1 MKTKIYA
8 VIIWCFIMCLFIHTG
23 YSQSIICQ
31 TPEASINSTG
41 EPAFNDYV
49 VKFKKQGKHLNTDL
63 KIIPVVIHVIYRNNA
78 DRQQITMARI
88 QGQIDATNEQL
99 RRLNAN
105 AKETR
110 EIFLPVAADCDIQ
123 ICLAT
128 RKPDRSSFD
137 GVIYHKYPHFN
148 IADLTA
154 IRAATTLDAERYLN
168 VWVLPDD
175 STGSAVFPWQKTD
188 KLDGFY
194 VGSKIFGITGADLQP
209 LNDLGVTFT
218 HELAHYLGVLHTFDA
233 GTGLIGRCDLIHNPS
248 VGDFCG
254 DTPLDWME
262 GPGYNECN
270 DGKRDCFEDG
280 HEYSFFVQSENYMYY
295 AFDSCLNMFSK
306 DQRARM
312 RACLNK
318 LRSKLTLPSTQKF
331 TGVNCKDLRGN
342 CNSCSTP
349 FVTSEGSN
357 DLQADKLATEKKV
370 IIFPNPT
377 NGIVRILYHNLPVKK
392 DLSITVYSE
401 LGQKLREVHSHTAI
415 NELNLASFPQ
425 GMYYIRITIDD
436 VSITKYI
443 IKATSGN
450 YYSR

>member
-1 MKTKIYA
+1 MKTKIYPL
-8 VIIWCFIMCLFIHTG
+8 IIVGFMMVLFVRTG
-23 YSQSIICQ
+23 YSQIVICQ
-31 TPEASINSTG
+31 NPDPTIDVAG
-41 EPAFNDYV
+41 ERAFNDYV

-63 KIIPVVIHVIYRNNA
+63 KIIPVVIHVIYRNRA
-78 DRQQITMARI
+78 DSQQISLARI
-88 QGQIDATNEQL
+88 RGQIDATNKQL

-110 EIFLPVAADCDIQ
+110 KIFLSVAADCDIQ
-123 ICLAT
+123 VCLAT
-128 RKPDRSSFD
+128 RKPDKSSFN
-137 GVIYHKYPHFN
+137 GVIYHRYPHFN

-154 IRAATTLDAERYLN
+154 IRAATTLDADKYLN

-175 STGSAVFPWQKTD
+175 STGSAVFPWQKTA

-194 VGSKIFGITGADLQP
+194 VGSKIFGITGSDLQP
-209 LNDLGVTFT
+209 LNNLGVTFT

-262 GPGYNECN
+262 GPGYNACN
-270 DGKRDCFEDG
+270 DGKRDCFEND

-295 AFDSCLNMFSK
+295 AYDSCLNMFSK

-318 LRSKLTLPSTQKF
+318 LRSKLTLPSTQKS
-331 TGVNCKDLRGN
+331 TGVNCKDLRGD
-342 CNSCSTP
+342 CNACSAL
-349 FVTSEGSN
+349 FVSAEKINSS
-357 DLQADKLATEKKV
+357 QADKLREKK
-370 IIFPNPT
+370 IIVFPNPA
-377 NGIVRILYHNLPVKK
+377 NSIIHIRYNDLMVKK
-392 DLSITVYSE
+392 DMSIAVYSE
-401 LGQKLREVHSHTAI
+401 IGQKLKDVHSHTAI
-415 NELNLASFPQ
+415 NELNLAFFPA

-436 VSITKYI
+436 VSLTKYI
-443 IKATSGN
+443 IKTTSGN
-450 YYSR
+450 YQSR